1 MKFSHGDA
9 LTAGSANIILD
20 VPDGY
25 DAVVTYLFIS
35 NTGATKN
42 IDAKWTHSGVD
53 IDFLAGKNVSGGD
66 FLEFGGQYGEFLV
79 AKEGD
84 TLVLTTSKTPSSAT
98 DTGTTGQIA
107 WDSDYIYVCVATNTW
122 KRVAIST
129 W

>member
-9 LTAGSANIILD
+9 LTAGSANTILD

-25 DAVVTYLFIS
+25 DAVVTYLFVS

-53 IDFLAGKNVSGGD
+53 IDFLAGKNVNGGE

-84 TLVLTTSKTPSSAT
+84 TLVLTPEAGSTFVSIISFELVPATPRL
-98 DTGTTGQIA
+98 
-107 WDSDYIYVCVATNTW
+107 NF
-122 KRVAIST
+122 
-129 W
+129 